1 MVNTIIVENEVS
13 CCEVLTR
20 LLKQYCPEV
29 NVLSC
34 HSHALE
40 AIEAIK
46 TLQPP
51 LVFLNIELPEMNGFE
66 ILEHLAPITFDLI
79 FTSSYEQ
86 HALKAIHLNP
96 IDYLL
101 KPINPEE
108 LQKAV
113 HKAVVHATRPF
124 EHQMEALLQKI
135 NHPTQQGYKIAM
147 PTLEGLQIVAVDQII
162 YCESKSNYSS
172 LILKNGQKIVVSK
185 TLKEIEVLLQKYSFI
200 RCHHSYLVNS
210 NEINKYIKGEGGYL
224 VMSNGTN
231 IDVSRSRKDAVLK
244 KLLGSEKE

>member
-1 MVNTIIVENEVS
+1 MFNTVIVENEVS

-46 TLQPP
+46 TLQPS

-66 ILEHLAPITFDLI
+66 ILEHLTPITFDLI

-172 LILKNGQKIVVSK
+172 L
-185 TLKEIEVLLQKYSFI
+185 
-200 RCHHSYLVNS
+200 
-210 NEINKYIKGEGGYL
+210 
-224 VMSNGTN
+224 
-231 IDVSRSRKDAVLK
+231 
-244 KLLGSEKE
+244 